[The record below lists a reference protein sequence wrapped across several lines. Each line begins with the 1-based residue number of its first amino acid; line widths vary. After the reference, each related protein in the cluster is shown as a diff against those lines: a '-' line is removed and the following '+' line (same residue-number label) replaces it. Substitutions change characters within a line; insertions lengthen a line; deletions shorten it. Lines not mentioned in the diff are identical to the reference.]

1 MRTVIAFAVVAVVW
15 LGAASS
21 ARAQGN
27 LVPKPGGAFTPPQG
41 SKPLF
46 PSILKNQ
53 EEARLRLEARA
64 ALRAP
69 TAMCGMTVIPATP
82 EVDPKSIKKAP
93 TDKKYTMRFVPPS
106 MCGQDSIN
114 VPTVVMPPPTVAPR

>member
-15 LGAASS
+15 LCAASS

-53 EEARLRLEARA
+53 EESRLRLGARA

-69 TAMCGMTVIPATP
+69 TVMCGMTVIPATP

-93 TDKKYTMRFVPPS
+93 TDKKYTMRSVPPS
-106 MCGQDSIN
+106 ICTQDSSEE
-114 VPTVVMPPPTVAPR
+114 AGK